1 MICPMLSL
9 LLPLLAVTT
18 KIDLLPY
25 QNPAVPVDRRVSD
38 LLRRMT
44 LKEKINQLGMKGM
57 EGLHVKNGQ
66 VPETDLKNLFGNDST
81 GMIYADFYSDA
92 ATNIIKFRAANDYLL
107 HHSRL
112 GIPALHSSEAI
123 HGVLMAG
130 GTTYPQAMA
139 MGATWNPE
147 LEKQVSSQIALEASA
162 CGVNIVLS
170 PVLDLARDPR
180 YGRVEECFSECP
192 TLTSSMGVAYITG
205 AQGDDYRPGLG
216 TDKVLCQIKHF
227 AGYSV
232 PYNGI
237 NIGPSSIGARDMRS
251 LHLKS
256 FEAAIRK
263 AHAASVMPSYNEV
276 DGIPSHANTWLL
288 TQVLRKEWGFEG
300 FVGSDWGGVDFNAE
314 LHDVST
320 PRYRGKMAIEAGVD
334 VEEPGLSGFA
344 NFEELIA
351 KKELQLNF
359 IDQAVKRVL
368 LEKFRAGIFDAKRS
382 FDTANLKKVHTS
394 EHIALSRLAAE
405 ESAILL
411 KNDKGIL
418 PLRKDSLRSIAVIG
432 PNADQVEFG
441 DYSWTKNNRDGVTV
455 LHGLKDSLGT
465 EVKINFAK
473 GCDLVGLSKEG
484 FAQATEAAAQSDIAV
499 VVIGDTSMTLSGVG
513 WGDPTVPAMGT
524 VGEGFDVSNP
534 VPPGVQEDLV
544 KAVIATGKPTIVVM
558 LQGRTFCIPWIKEHA
573 NAIVSCYYSGEEEGH
588 AIADILLGKVN
599 PSGRLPVS
607 VAQSAGHIP
616 TVYDYKPSG
625 RGYYHQPGTPAHPG
639 RDYVFSSPAPLWP
652 FGFGLSYTQFEY
664 STIKATASSSGMHC
678 SFTVKN
684 IGAREGKEV
693 AQLYFRE
700 RVTSV
705 TTPEKR
711 LIRFK
716 KVDLNPGEAK
726 ELSFDIP
733 KSELTIWN
741 ANLKEVFEAGTF
753 DLMVGKNADNIVLK
767 STIDLK

>member
-1 MICPMLSL
+1 MLSL
-9 LLPLLAVTT
+9 LLPLLTASPKV
-18 KIDLLPY
+18 DQPAYL
-25 QNPAVPVDRRVSD
+25 NPTVPVQRRVSD
-38 LLRRMT
+38 LIVRMT
-44 LKEKINQLGMKGM
+44 LKEKINQLGMKGI
-57 EGLHVKNGQ
+57 EGLHVKDGQ
-66 VPETDLKNLFGNDST
+66 VPEADLVKLFGSDSV
-81 GMIYADFYSDA
+81 GMIYADFNVDA
-92 ATNIIKFRAANDYLL
+92 ATNVTRFRAANDYLR

-112 GIPALHSSEAI
+112 GIPAFHSSEAI

-139 MGATWNPE
+139 MGATWNPD
-147 LEKQVSSQIALEASA
+147 LEKAVSTQIAQEASS

-192 TLTSSMGVAYITG
+192 TLASAMGVAYITG

-216 TDKVLCQIKHF
+216 ADKVLCQIKHF

-288 TQVLRKEWGFEG
+288 TEVLRKEWGFEG
-300 FVGSDWGGVDFNAE
+300 FVGSDWGGVDFNAD
-314 LHDVST
+314 LHGVST

-334 VEEPGLSGFA
+334 VEEPSLSGFA
-344 NFEELIA
+344 NFEELVA
-351 KKELQLNF
+351 KKELEVKF
-359 IDQAVKRVL
+359 IDQAVRRVL
-368 LEKFRAGIFDAKRS
+368 LEKFRAGLFDDKRS
-382 FDTANLKKVHTS
+382 IDPANLKNIHTPQ
-394 EHIALSRLAAE
+394 HIALSRRAAE
-405 ESAILL
+405 ESVILL
-411 KNDKGIL
+411 KNDKNLL
-418 PLRKDSLRSIAVIG
+418 PLNAQSIHSVAVIG

-441 DYSWTKNNRDGVTV
+441 DYSWTKNNRDGITV
-455 LHGLKDSLGT
+455 LHGLKDSLGSD
-465 EVKINFAK
+465 VKINYAK
-473 GCDLVGLSKEG
+473 GCDLVGLSKDG
-484 FAQATEAAAQSDIAV
+484 FTKAVESANDSDVAI

-544 KAVIATGKPTIVVM
+544 KAIVATGKPTIVVM
-558 LQGRTFCIPWIKEHA
+558 LQGRTFCIPWIKDHA
-573 NAIVSCYYSGEEEGH
+573 NAILSCYYPGEEEGH

-625 RGYYHQPGTPAHPG
+625 RGFYHQPGSPEHPG
-639 RDYVFSSPAPLWP
+639 RDYVFSTPDPLWP
-652 FGFGLSYTQFEY
+652 LGFGLSYTQFEY
-664 STIKATASSSGMHC
+664 SDIKAVATSTGIHC
-678 SFTVKN
+678 SFKVKN
-684 IGAREGKEV
+684 IGNRAGK
-693 AQLYFRE
+693 
-700 RVTSV
+700 
-705 TTPEKR
+705 
-711 LIRFK
+711 
-716 KVDLNPGEAK
+716 
-726 ELSFDIP
+726 
-733 KSELTIWN
+733 
-741 ANLKEVFEAGTF
+741 
-753 DLMVGKNADNIVLK
+753 
-767 STIDLK
+767 